1 MKKKDN
7 VVTVGRKP
15 KKWFRCC
22 NSIKME
28 EKGFRMKIDIPEN
41 VESIHFFTK
50 DLCFPVAVYS
60 RSKEERTKIEYMK
73 RSFDTAGHTTGS
85 LCIWCIRHH
94 VEFQIMYPIR
104 KVTVVKNPYK
114 ALKYLQLKNILKK
127 EKNKNY
133 RMRNEKSNE

>member
-1 MKKKDN
+1 
-7 VVTVGRKP
+7 
-15 KKWFRCC
+15 
-22 NSIKME
+22 
-28 EKGFRMKIDIPEN
+28 MKIDIPEN

-85 LCIWCIRHH
+85 LCIWCIRHQ

-114 ALKYLQLKNILKK
+114 ALKYLLLRKRLRK
-127 EKNKNY
+127 EMNKSY
-133 RMRNEKSNE
+133 